1 MKNLAFTIFVLVFT
15 LVILPFGQNQAFSQP
30 IQFRMGTQYYAGT
43 EASQLNGG
51 ISWLSKGDFTNDG
64 REDILVF
71 NPGADS
77 ENITVLANNGDGTL
91 GDPIITPLA
100 QAPTDGVA
108 GDFNEDGNL
117 DVLGSIIFPN
127 DTGMAQIYFGQ
138 GNGTF
143 TIGPMYA
150 VARKFKLAA
159 ADFNRDTHTDMA
171 LTYAFN
177 DYDTLYHVAIYFG
190 DGTGGMTLSQDI
202 LARSGIG
209 WGSIPATEIRASDL
223 NADGFTD
230 LVWLDYMPMAMLND
244 HTGRF
249 DSVLVSTAWLM
260 GEYMELG
267 EFNGDT
273 FPDVALV
280 YGNRFPLAW
289 NVKIGLGQGDGT
301 FSFHEMYEEVLGK
314 QSNSISV
321 GDFDGDGV
329 LDVIAGNDYSDATLL
344 RGTGDGNFR
353 EYTRYQ
359 AGGMYLTPINLNT
372 DGYMDLVSGGRLFAT
387 TVAATYGVAVGL
399 NAPEVYPA
407 KGFGLLVATGDINND
422 DYLDIVMS
430 HKLTGDLLSIFLG
443 RAQGGFDTA
452 FTVPVTREAL
462 ALALGDLNGDAFD
475 DLVVGSLPGQNGH
488 LEVLLGSASGQ
499 LTHLSDM
506 FNGSAT
512 VIWGRGVAL
521 ADVNLDGTLDII
533 SPTPTTLSVLP
544 NNGDAT
550 FGAALYSGWAMGS
563 TNNILVADFDGD
575 DILDVVT
582 VQDSSLD
589 PDDVLSTVWV
599 NIGNGDGTF
608 NMVQQVSIDAG
619 VPNARVGFVD
629 GDAKPDILINGTRG
643 FHSGLGGF
651 YYLRNTGGRFTL
663 QFHDPTAPGGAL
675 EVADFNGD
683 GRIEAVT
690 STSLGGLQVYV
701 NNGAGVFDTVLSLPS
716 PEAPYDLL
724 AGNFIG
730 NTLPD
735 LIVLN
740 SYRNPS
746 SVVLYEN
753 ITQLPVDVRE
763 ISGSLPERFTLYQ
776 NYPNP
781 FNPTTKIKFA
791 LPVQSK
797 ANVKVYN
804 VLGQRVR
811 TLIDEER
818 PAGYHVIEWNGT
830 GDAGQQLGSGVYFY
844 RLETPTSS
852 ITRKMMV
859 LK

>member
-1 MKNLAFTIFVLVFT
+1 MKTFAFMIFILAFT
-15 LVILPFGQNQAFSQP
+15 LVILPFGGDQAFSQSV
-30 IQFRMGTQYYAGT
+30 QFRIGTQYYAGT

-51 ISWLSKGDFTNDG
+51 ITWLSKGDFTNDG
-64 REDILVF
+64 WEDILVF
-71 NPGADS
+71 NPQADS
-77 ENITVLANNGDGTL
+77 ENITVMPNNGDGTL

-100 QAPTDGVA
+100 QAPADGVA

-117 DVLGSIIFPN
+117 DVLGAITFPN

-159 ADFNRDTHTDMA
+159 ADFNRDSHTDMA
-171 LTYAFN
+171 LTYAFQ
-177 DYDTLYHVAIYFG
+177 DYDYSYNVAVYFG
-190 DGTGGMTLSQDI
+190 DGTGGMNLSQDFVVP
-202 LARSGIG
+202 SGIF
-209 WGSIPATEIRASDL
+209 WGRVPATDIRASDL

-230 LVWLDYMPMAMLND
+230 LVWLDNMPMAMLND

-260 GEYMELG
+260 GYYMELG
-267 EFNGDT
+267 EFNGDS

-280 YGNRFPLAW
+280 DGNWFPLAW

-301 FSFHEMYEEVLGK
+301 FSFHDMYEEVLGK

-321 GDFDGDGV
+321 GDFDGDGI

-344 RGTGDGNFR
+344 RGSGDGNFL

-372 DGYMDLVSGGRLFAT
+372 DEYMDLVSGGRLFAT
-387 TVAATYGVAVGL
+387 TVAATHGVAVGL

-407 KGFGLLVATGDINND
+407 KGFGLLVASGDINND
-422 DYLDIVMS
+422 DYLDIVMG
-430 HKLTGDLLSIFLG
+430 HKLTADLLSIFLG

-462 ALALGDLNGDAFD
+462 ALALGDLNRDGFD

-512 VIWGRGVAL
+512 VIWGRGLAL
-521 ADVNLDGTLDII
+521 ADMNDDGTLDII

-550 FGAALYSGWAMGS
+550 FGTPLQSGWGMGTTS
-563 TNNILVADFDGD
+563 NILIDDYDGD
-575 DILDVVT
+575 NILDAVA
-582 VQDSSLD
+582 VQDFNLN
-589 PDDVLSTVWV
+589 PDDVLSTIYL
-599 NIGNGDGTF
+599 NHGHGNGAF
-608 NMVQQVSIDAG
+608 NMVQQLSIDAG
-619 VPNARVGFVD
+619 FPNAGQGFVD
-629 GDAKPDILINGTRG
+629 GDTLPDVLINGTRG
-643 FHSGLGGF
+643 THSGLGGF
-651 YYLRNTGGRFTL
+651 YYLRNTGGSLAL
-663 QFHDPTAPGGAL
+663 QFHDPTAPGGDL

-690 STSLGGLQVYV
+690 STSLGGLQVQV
-701 NNGAGVFDTVLSLPS
+701 NNGSGAFDTLLSLPS

-730 NTLPD
+730 TTLPD
-735 LIVLN
+735 LAVLN

-753 ITQLPVDVRE
+753 ITQFPVEVDD
-763 ISGSLPERFTLYQ
+763 ILGSLPERFILYQ

-781 FNPTTKIKFA
+781 FNPSTTIKYSLPEPGKI
-791 LPVQSK
+791 
-797 ANVKVYN
+797 
-804 VLGQRVR
+804 
-811 TLIDEER
+811 TLILYDILGNEIAVLEEGFKER
-818 PAGYHVIEWNGT
+818 GNYNISFNAS
-830 GDAGQQLGSGVYFY
+830 DLASGIYLY
-844 RLETPTSS
+844 RLQHSKGF
-852 ITRKMMV
+852 ITQKMLL